1 MREPVSDDVARGR
14 WLMISLHRI
23 LGAALVVA
31 GILAVEGVIGF
42 GDVAGYVLIAVGL
55 IDVFLVPRLLAR
67 LWRSPPG

>member
-1 MREPVSDDVARGR
+1 MREPVSEDVARGR

-23 LGAALVVA
+23 LGAALVIA

-55 IDVFLVPRLLAR
+55 VDVFLVPRLLAR
-67 LWRSPPG
+67 LWRSPLE